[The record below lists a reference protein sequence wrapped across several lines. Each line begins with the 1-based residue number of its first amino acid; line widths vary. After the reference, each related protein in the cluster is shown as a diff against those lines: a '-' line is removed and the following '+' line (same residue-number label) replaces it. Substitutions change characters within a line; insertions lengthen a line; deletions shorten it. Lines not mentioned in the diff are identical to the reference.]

1 MVEVKY
7 QPYKEL
13 IIHEI
18 KKLTLQDFLLMV
30 ASQVEAQKQG
40 ATPAVEWVDGIAF
53 VKGDYAAPVPTQ
65 VTEDQFKGR
74 IHYPIVIFT
83 ETGYEA
89 QKRVTLNGRD
99 VPIRLNKAEDNPV
112 FRDMAKFL
120 KTFKAASDESS
131 HVEDQAKP
139 D

>member
-18 KKLTLQDFLLMV
+18 RKMTLPDFLLMV

-40 ATPAVEWVDGIAF
+40 GMPAVDWVDGIVF
-53 VKGDYAAPVPTQ
+53 VKGEFASPVPPQ
-65 VTEDQFKGR
+65 VLEDQFNGR
-74 IHYPIVIFT
+74 LHYPIVFFA
-83 ETGYEA
+83 ETSYEP

-99 VPIRLNKAEDNPV
+99 VLIRMNKAESNAV
-112 FRDMAKFL
+112 FADMAKFL
-120 KTFKAASDESS
+120 KSFNPSPDETLHVKDREKSD
-131 HVEDQAKP
+131 
-139 D
+139 

>member
-53 VKGDYAAPVPTQ
+53 VKGEYAAPVPPQ

-83 ETGYEA
+83 ETSYEA

-120 KTFKAASDESS
+120 KTFTTTSDESS
-131 HVEDQAKP
+131 HGE
-139 D
+139 